1 MIKAAMLLFTFSFAI
16 VTVFAQVPQAIN
28 YQAIARDAGGN
39 VMSNQT
45 IGIKVAIHQTS
56 SSGSVAYSET
66 FSPTTNQFGLFTVAI
81 GQGTPLGAAFSS
93 INWSAGNFW
102 LQVLLSPS
110 NNSVYTDM
118 GASQLL
124 SVPYAM
130 YAANAGNPGITGAT
144 GATGLQGIQ
153 GTTGVTGATGSTG
166 ADGALNAWSLKGNS
180 GNSGV
185 TNFIGNTDNVDLV
198 FKTNNSE
205 RARITS
211 GGNIGLCTTTP
222 NALLDVSPTGSN
234 YMIPGGS
241 TGYLFKVAGNGY
253 DPGSSPITVYGI
265 YSYPT
270 TSGIGSG
277 TVYSAAFLGGNVG
290 IGTATPSTLFS
301 VGANNQFNVTS
312 SGNVGL
318 FTTTPDQNALL
329 DASPKTSSFM
339 IPGGSTGYLIK
350 AAGNGYDPGT
360 NPITLYGVYSNPTT
374 SGIGTGTVYSAAFL
388 GGNVGIGTATPSTL
402 FSVGANNQ
410 FNVTSSGNVG
420 LFTTTP
426 DQNALLDASPKTSS
440 FMIPGGSTG
449 YLIKAAG
456 NGYDPGTNPITLY
469 GVYSNPTTSGI
480 GTGTV
485 YSAAFLGGNVG
496 IGTATPASTL
506 SVGTSNQFQVN
517 STGNITQINN
527 VATSFPSTQGAA
539 NTYLQNDGSGNL
551 SWNTPTPIATTYS
564 SASLTLSSTWVND
577 YSANISIYAPCA
589 GSIVVEATVKVIL
602 EHTTGN
608 LSRLCLAIGSSPSDQ
623 GDIYNNLWWDIP
635 SGMPTFGQGYYTF
648 NVRKVFTVSSAGLN
662 TYYLNAVMPFG
673 STVNT
678 QIYSCV
684 TTAEFH

>member
-301 VGANNQFNVTS
+301 VGANNQ
-312 SGNVGL
+312 
-318 FTTTPDQNALL
+318 
-329 DASPKTSSFM
+329 
-339 IPGGSTGYLIK
+339 I
-350 AAGNGYDPGT
+350 
-360 NPITLYGVYSNPTT
+360 
-374 SGIGTGTVYSAAFL
+374 
-388 GGNVGIGTATPSTL
+388 
-402 FSVGANNQ
+402 
-410 FNVTSSGNVG
+410 NVTSSGNVG